1 MKGLIRFA
9 QGSGRSDAAGFSAK
23 GIGLTAT
30 EDAEVELYLSE
41 ISKYKLLTGEEERDL
56 ARRVALADTE
66 ARNRMVRS
74 NLRLVVS
81 IAKHYTDRGMSFLDL
96 IEEGNL
102 GLLKAVSRF
111 SPDQGCKFS
120 TYASWWIK
128 QTIRRALINKAKS
141 VRVPAYMVELLTRWK
156 RSTATLSQKLGRE
169 PSLDEIGKYLKLSP
183 HKVSIVRQALSASA
197 PPGRSGDADD
207 NFDLE
212 DILAGVPSREE
223 EPGLPGDYDR
233 EALRQALG
241 FALTDRERHIIEL
254 RYGLA
259 PAEASPDTQSWTLE
273 KIGETIGLTRE
284 RVRQI
289 ENQAL
294 RKLQIYLQQKD
305 EREELA
311 RQERHRAQEFAG
323 KPGLPRA
330 RREVSVLPQER
341 KPVSATRR
349 RRATVRMPRL
359 RQPEA
364 APPRALSGQSVHEKQ
379 G

>member
-1 MKGLIRFA
+1 MAALSERCGHAGLV
-9 QGSGRSDAAGFSAK
+9 RSPS
-23 GIGLTAT
+23 TAT
-30 EDAEVELYLSE
+30 NDAEVELYLSE
-41 ISKYKLLTGEEERDL
+41 ISKYKLLTPADEREL
-56 ARRVALADTE
+56 AGRIALGDTE
-66 ARNRMVRS
+66 ARNRMVRA

-141 VRVPAYMVELLTRWK
+141 VRVPAYMVELLTRW
-156 RSTATLSQKLGRE
+156 RRASATLAQKLGRE
-169 PSLDEIGKYLKLSP
+169 PTPEEIGKFLKFAP
-183 HKVSIVRQALSASA
+183 HKIAIVRQGLIASA
-197 PPGRSGDADD
+197 PPGRGGDADG

-223 EPGLPGDYDR
+223 ETGQLGDYGR
-233 EALRQALG
+233 EELRTALE
-241 FALTDRERHIIEL
+241 FALTERERHIIEL

-259 PAEASPDTQSWTLE
+259 PQEDEESETQAWTLE
-273 KIGETIGLTRE
+273 KIGESIGLTRE

-294 RKLQIYLQQKD
+294 RKLQIYLRRKD
-305 EREELA
+305 EREERE
-311 RQERHRAQEFAG
+311 RQERHEARAQGER
-323 KPGLPRA
+323 LPRPGA
-330 RREVSVLPQER
+330 RAEHLGDMADSP
-341 KPVSATRR
+341 PRR
-349 RRATVRMPRL
+349 RTSARL
-359 RQPEA
+359 RKTSDA
-364 APPRALSGQSVHEKQ
+364 GVPPTPGAGA
-379 G
+379 

>member
-1 MKGLIRFA
+1 LP
-9 QGSGRSDAAGFSAK
+9 
-23 GIGLTAT
+23 TAF

-41 ISKYKLLTGEEERDL
+41 ISKYKLLTPEEEREL
-56 ARRVALADTE
+56 AHRVADGDTE

-128 QTIRRALINKAKS
+128 QSIRRALINKVKS
-141 VRVPAYMVELLTRWK
+141 VRVPAYMVELLSHWK
-156 RSTATLSQKLGRE
+156 RATAALAQKLGRE
-169 PSLDEIGKYLKLSP
+169 PSLEEIGKYLGLTP

-197 PPGRSGDADD
+197 PPGRSGDAQDS
-207 NFDLE
+207 FDLE
-212 DILAGVPSREE
+212 DILAGVPSREQ
-223 EPGLPGDYDR
+223 EPGSLGDYDR
-233 EALRQALG
+233 EALRKALE
-241 FALTDRERHIIEL
+241 FALTERERQVVEL

-259 PAEASPDTQSWTLE
+259 AADAGPANQPSTLE
-273 KIGETIGLTRE
+273 DIGYRIGLTRE

-294 RKLQIYLQQKD
+294 RKLQIYLQEKD
-305 EREELA
+305 ESEELA
-311 RQERHRAQEFAG
+311 REE
-323 KPGLPRA
+323 
-330 RREVSVLPQER
+330 
-341 KPVSATRR
+341 RR
-349 RRATVRMPRL
+349 RLRALDGNSGPPQAGHEAPQSPAQAQPKAVRSRRKTTVRIPRVPSL
-359 RQPEA
+359 KRQASSLKPQA
-364 APPRALSGQSVHEKQ
+364 
-379 G
+379 